1 MKNQKEKTNKVEED
15 NEMEEL
21 SDSDAEKE
29 VKKEEIKEK
38 ETKSIKMEEEDEEE
52 EENPVKSKDTKKNKS
67 NKTINDVLKDKG
79 DEDDNEFIDE
89 EEKKYS
95 WKKDEPVPY
104 LSLAHAFE
112 KMEKTT
118 KRLQIQQY
126 LCNYFYNVINKTPS
140 DLLASVY
147 LCCNQV
153 APAFEGIEL
162 GIGDSS
168 IIKAISEAT
177 GSTKEVI
184 EAKSKD
190 TGDLGIVAE
199 NSKTTQKMIFPPK
212 PLTVSKV
219 FTDFKNIASSSGD
232 KSNDKKTGYIKQLL
246 VASRECESR
255 YIVRALQGKL
265 RIGLALQSVLIS
277 LGDAVYKKYRTK
289 SKEECEEIIK
299 QAYNQMPSFDIII
312 PKLIESGIDNLL
324 KICCLT
330 PGIPIKP
337 MLAKPTK
344 GISEVLDRFNGIK
357 FTCEYKYDGE
367 RAQIHKTE
375 NGEYKIFSRNS
386 ENQTGKYPDLIEFL
400 KSNIS
405 PDIKSFVIDSEVVAW
420 DRVKKQ
426 LLPFQIL
433 STRARKDVSTENITV
448 QVIIMAFDLLYFNGE
463 SLLEESFDKRRK
475 MLHEHFHPVEGKLMF
490 ATHKEVY

>member
-1 MKNQKEKTNKVEED
+1 
-15 NEMEEL
+15 
-21 SDSDAEKE
+21 
-29 VKKEEIKEK
+29 
-38 ETKSIKMEEEDEEE
+38 
-52 EENPVKSKDTKKNKS
+52 
-67 NKTINDVLKDKG
+67 
-79 DEDDNEFIDE
+79 
-89 EEKKYS
+89 
-95 WKKDEPVPY
+95 
-104 LSLAHAFE
+104 
-112 KMEKTT
+112 MEKTT

-126 LCNYFYNVINKTPS
+126 LSNYFYKVIEKTPE

-168 IIKAISEAT
+168 IIKSISEAT
-177 GSTKEVI
+177 GSTKDVI
-184 EAKSKD
+184 EKKYKES
-190 TGDLGIVAE
+190 GDLGIVAE
-199 NSKTTQKMIFPPK
+199 SSKTTQRMICAPL
-212 PLTVSKV
+212 PLTVRNV
-219 FTDFKNIASSSGD
+219 FKEFKSIAISSGQN
-232 KSNDKKTGYIKQLL
+232 SVDKKTGYIKKLL

-277 LGDAVYKKYRTK
+277 LGDAMHKKSMNDKKKIT
-289 SKEECEEIIK
+289 KEECEEIIK
-299 QAYNQMPSFDIII
+299 QAYNEMPTFDIII
-312 PKLIESGIDNLL
+312 PLLLKSGIENLL
-324 KICCLT
+324 EQCCLT

-344 GISEVLDRFNGIK
+344 GITEVLDRFNNIK

-375 NGEYKIFSRNS
+375 KGEYKIFSRNS

-405 PDIKSFVIDSEVVAW
+405 PDVKSFVIDSEVVAW

-463 SLLEESFDKRRK
+463 SLLKESFDKRRNL
-475 MLHEHFHPVEGKLMF
+475 LHEHFKPVEGRLMF
-490 ATHKEVY
+490 ATHKEVYIFIFIIINSVIIQMICLIS